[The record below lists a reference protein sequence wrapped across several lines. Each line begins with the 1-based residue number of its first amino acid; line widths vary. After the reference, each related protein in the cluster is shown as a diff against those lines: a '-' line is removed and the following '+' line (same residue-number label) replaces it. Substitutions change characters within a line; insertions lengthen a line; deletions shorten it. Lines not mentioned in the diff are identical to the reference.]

1 MTLYEQTIP
10 VYRQGLAMLS
20 GLLAKAELH
29 EKCGTLLEA
38 SLTEDMHPLAVQI
51 RFLSNQPGEAMERL
65 TGQKF
70 NSRDE
75 NAASFADAR
84 ATLAQMDTHLAAITE
99 GDLVSA
105 TDQLVVDLPNGM
117 EFTMTAEQY
126 VRDWSIPNFYFHLTT
141 AYAILRK
148 EGVEVGKA
156 DFLPHMM
163 KYATKMPTG

>member
-1 MTLYEQTIP
+1 MTLYEHTIP
-10 VYRQGLAMLS
+10 VYRQALTMLS
-20 GLLAKAELH
+20 GLLVKAESH
-29 EKCGTLLEA
+29 EKGESLLNA

-70 NSRDE
+70 NSREE
-75 NAASFADAR
+75 NDASLADAR
-84 ATLAQMDTHLAAITE
+84 TLLAEMDTHLASISE
-99 GDLVSA
+99 GDLVGA
-105 TDQLVVDLPNGM
+105 ADQLVVDLPNGM